1 MTTFAL
7 LNVLLTRQ
15 RSTCHNAAPQAMA
28 RIWRDGQQK
37 PCSIYRLLTTGAHAI
52 GCQRWDCG
60 LSACVEVAVA
70 WANDSHVVA
79 PLLQARSTRRSS
91 SAS

>member
-1 MTTFAL
+1 VGVMTMFAL

-15 RSTCHNAAPQAMA
+15 RSICHNAALQAMA

-37 PCSIYRLLTTGAHAI
+37 PCSIYRLLTTGARATVF
-52 GCQRWDCG
+52 
-60 LSACVEVAVA
+60 SAPCHSVRETSRQLEPSMGAV
-70 WANDSHVVA
+70 
-79 PLLQARSTRRSS
+79 LQAQLTRRSS